1 MHFLG
6 IEPIT
11 MALVAPSP
19 TVWAWSF
26 WFISFLSLDFNICM
40 KWKIESSVE
49 SNACYCSYFE
59 QFIHARLIFYSFF
72 DLVIPYQNVIT
83 GSSGETADFFL
94 VTYARLHLLHLNP
107 ASANSRSSASTFQSN
122 SHISRSNQQLMHRTK
137 SVPYISFQ

>member
-1 MHFLG
+1 
-6 IEPIT
+6 
-11 MALVAPSP
+11 
-19 TVWAWSF
+19 
-26 WFISFLSLDFNICM
+26 M

-94 VTYARLHLLHLNP
+94 VTYARLL
-107 ASANSRSSASTFQSN
+107 Q
-122 SHISRSNQQLMHRTK
+122 
-137 SVPYISFQ
+137 SFQPTLSFNLSSSIQSTTDRTPTLHYIIFNNPFHLDIHMEEMICRYFRYIAKIHWSSWIYSFEISIHPNTIRYYQIYPD